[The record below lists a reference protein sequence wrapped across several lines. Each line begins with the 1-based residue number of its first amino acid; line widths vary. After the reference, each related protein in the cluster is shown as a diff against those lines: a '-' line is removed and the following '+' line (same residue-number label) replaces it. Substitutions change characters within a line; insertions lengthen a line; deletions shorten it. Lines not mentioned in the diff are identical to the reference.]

1 MIKFVYRSGGFYVA
15 VLFQC
20 NHIGRSNTIIPG
32 SKALEV
38 GKELES
44 EALSPEVKRCIRL
57 R

>member
-1 MIKFVYRSGGFYVA
+1 MIEFVYKSGGCYVA

-20 NHIGRSNTIIPG
+20 NNIGRSNTILPG

-44 EALSPEVKRCIRL
+44 EILSPEVKRYVFD
-57 R
+57 